1 MERVVTIYK
10 YKITIFNGDQLVVYR
25 GDADSFD
32 SIVESVKA
40 KEADGDKLMELLVYR
55 PERG

>member
-1 MERVVTIYK
+1 MEKVVTIYK
-10 YKITIFNGDQLVVYR
+10 YKITIFNGEQLVVYR

-32 SIVESVKA
+32 SIADLVWS
-40 KEADGDKLMELLVYR
+40 KEGKGGKLMELLVYR